1 MAHKWPGSRRRRLRE
16 RQGSEASE
24 GEAKDKVREDGQKKK
39 MMHKNATKD
48 LCYLKRYYKIFCFS

>member
-24 GEAKDKVREDGQKKK
+24 GEAKDKVREDGQKK
-39 MMHKNATKD
+39 
-48 LCYLKRYYKIFCFS
+48 R